1 MKMKKID
8 YDEYNEHILRI
19 GNIIIIMPKHGENGD
34 LYDVAFNFLSMWIK
48 SRYEC
53 FKDEFELDKF
63 KQIIFDSIIES
74 SEDAFNNAIEV
85 FKNEEDK

>member
-8 YDEYNEHILRI
+8 YYNTYILQI
-19 GNIIIIMPKHGENGD
+19 GEIKVIMPKCGKNSD

-74 SEDAFNNAIEV
+74 SEDAFNNAIER
-85 FKNEEDK
+85 FKDEEDK

>member
-8 YDEYNEHILRI
+8 YYNKYILQI
-19 GNIIIIMPKHGENGD
+19 GEIKVIMPKCGENGD

-48 SRYEC
+48 SRYDC

-74 SEDAFNNAIEV
+74 SEDAFNNAIER
-85 FKNEEDK
+85 FKDEE